1 MRAGKI
7 YGPGLVL
14 VLVLLSFSSL
24 AAENKAA
31 SIWTSVQFN
40 KRTVVVGEPVLVTIT
55 IYTSTWF
62 TSPPEFSEIQV
73 PNAIMVDY
81 KQRTGSM
88 SKTIGNRSYP
98 AIEKKYLVYP
108 LKEGENS
115 LPSMSI
121 VVESPPEG
129 DYKSKRRVIK
139 SPERSFHVAPVPEGL
154 TMETWLTAYNVRLS
168 ETWNKSTDQLRQGD
182 VLDRRITIEASGAL
196 AALIPPLDIVES
208 SFGNLY
214 SRTPS
219 LNNVQN
225 QSSFT
230 GTRTETWTYLME
242 SEGSYTIPGIS
253 VSWYNPV
260 SQKVES
266 AQIGA
271 REITIVAN
279 PDMDFLLSMQDSLQA
294 MLEIGEKP
302 GGKSFQWM
310 GLKGWQL
317 ALALLTLSIIL
328 YLLYR
333 LIHRIVSLARDRKI
347 AERDSEERFFKDFM
361 SVSREGDSAAVMGAL
376 LSWYDRYRMER
387 YGPVFGDFICAA
399 GDPELKEQFERLEGA
414 VFARSDPG
422 EWSDRKLAE
431 LVAKH
436 RKILSGGIAP
446 LPKEEFSRLNPFLD
460 ASVNCKNIEK

>member
-1 MRAGKI
+1 M
-7 YGPGLVL
+7 
-14 VLVLLSFSSL
+14 LLSFSLL
-24 AAENKAA
+24 AAENKDAN
-31 SIWTSVQFN
+31 IWASVQFN
-40 KRTVVVGEPVLVTIT
+40 KRTVVVGEPVMVTIT
-55 IYTSTWF
+55 VYTSTWF

-115 LPSMSI
+115 LPSMTI

-129 DYKSKRRVIK
+129 DYKAKRSVIQ
-139 SPERSFHVAPVPEGL
+139 SPERSFHVAPLPEGL
-154 TMETWLTAYNVRLS
+154 IMESWLTAYNVRLN

-242 SEGSYTIPGIS
+242 SEGSFTIPGIS
-253 VSWYNPV
+253 VSWYNPF
-260 SQKVES
+260 SQRVEN
-266 AQIGA
+266 AEIGA

-302 GGKSFQWM
+302 EETSFQWM
-310 GLKGWQL
+310 GLNGWQL
-317 ALALLTLSIIL
+317 TLALLTLSIIL

-333 LIHRIVSLARDRKI
+333 LIHRIVTITRDNKI
-347 AERDSEERFFKDFM
+347 AEMDSEERYFEDFM
-361 SVSREGDSAAVMGAL
+361 SVSRERDAAAVMGAL
-376 LSWYDRYRMER
+376 LSWYDRYRLDR

-399 GDPELKEQFERLEGA
+399 GDPELKEQFARMEGV
-414 VFARSDPG
+414 VFAESDQR
-422 EWSDRKLAE
+422 EWSGRKLAE

-436 RKILSGGIAP
+436 RKILSGKTGP
-446 LPKEEFSRLNPFLD
+446 LPQEEFSRLNPFLD
-460 ASVNCKNIEK
+460 ASVNCMNREK